1 LGERQEGDGV
11 NFSKLPPASIK
22 AVWEDV
28 LSERLKRRV
37 IRVRGIMHEEFVE
50 QLIECQSSG
59 TEESEPTL
67 KVNPLP

>member
-1 LGERQEGDGV
+1 MGERQECDEDD
-11 NFSKLPPASIK
+11 LRRPPPAFIK

-28 LSERLKRRV
+28 LSDRLKRRV

-67 KVNPLP
+67 RVAPLP

>member
-1 LGERQEGDGV
+1 LGERQECDEV

-28 LSERLKRRV
+28 LAERLKRRV

-50 QLIECQSSG
+50 
-59 TEESEPTL
+59 
-67 KVNPLP
+67 

>member
-1 LGERQEGDGV
+1 MGERQECDKV

-59 TEESEPTL
+59 SEESEPTL
-67 KVNPLP
+67 KVTPLP